1 MKIVTDLAAI
11 KPGQM
16 ILCEYTAASGAYGAF
31 SNFGTTKKPLITA
44 AGATANGAFY
54 FVCVGYAPNGFLKLI
69 ADRVIQTNISWE
81 TLNAAGLCASQGKDN
96 TKNNFSPQYIYRL
109 PHSALAAGQAG
120 EWDEILVNYDL
131 DGKVNDKVSFWN
143 LKGIG
148 SWTLNTVA
156 ANAAQRIVRGKL
168 AVNDFSNIV
177 STSVAANV
185 GFRPVLLYNPEGRTF
200 TRGNPDCC
208 LELVNNIRKIQPGQA
223 ISCEYTAASNTFGTF
238 ANLGE
243 AAKEPISDL
252 APAAPDGTFYF
263 ICVGYT
269 PAGNLKLVADRV
281 IQSSVSWDV
290 LSAAGMCVSSGTPVN
305 ISDLP
310 GLSMRLLGTISKAQ
324 TTTHQYGEW
333 DAIVSYC
340 DLGGNILPADND
352 IWNCRTTVSL
362 TMATII
368 GNPTLRYGR
377 GFQDGVKSI
386 MSQKQYNSAT
396 AYANVG
402 FRPVLIVQKD
412 SYYLYLKENDNCYKV
427 VNNSLIKAASEWSEL
442 SKEEKIAL
450 FLSSGSTT
458 IGKAAVLSSLGK
470 FKILVFVEGKEL
482 DKASFNMSAIPP
494 EKLILPKGLI
504 SIETF
509 EGVDQVTVTGRYAGQ
524 GFCKILVTADL
535 KTYKTLKDG
544 AWEIVDVTDLA
555 AIKETGIDSGSIS
568 TITREEWDRFTV
580 EETGIAFA
588 YLPVIENVSDVCEID
603 ALTMQVDLRGTWDM
617 ALPGVDYTYNYPRN
631 NTLRVKLLTDGDYKI
646 NYSEGTID
654 V

>member
-1 MKIVTDLAAI
+1 MKIVTDLTTI
-11 KPGQM
+11 KPCQK
-16 ILCEYTAASGAYGAF
+16 ILCEYTAAAGAYGIF
-31 SNFGTTKKPLITA
+31 SNFGTTEKELIATPA
-44 AGATANGAFY
+44 ASADGAFY

-69 ADRVIQTNISWE
+69 ADRVIQNNISWE
-81 TLNAAGLCASQGKDN
+81 ALNAAGLCRSDGRDVTADQ
-96 TKNNFSPQYIYRL
+96 FSPQYIYRL

-120 EWDEILVNYDL
+120 EWDAILAGNDFDGEIE
-131 DGKVNDKVSFWN
+131 DKNRFWN
-143 LKGIG
+143 INGVWSL
-148 SWTLNTVA
+148 TMPTVVN
-156 ANAAQRIVRGKL
+156 NAAQRVLRGGT
-168 AVNDFSNIV
+168 VINDFGV
-177 STSVAANV
+177 TTSTVVADIT

-200 TRGNPDCC
+200 TRGNPDCS
-208 LELVNNIRKIQPGQA
+208 LELVDNIRKIQPGQA
-223 ISCEYTAASNTFGTF
+223 ISCEYTAASNAFGTF

-243 AAKEPISDL
+243 AVKEPISDL

-281 IQSSVSWDV
+281 VQTSVSWNV
-290 LSAAGMCVSSGTPVN
+290 LSAAGMCVTAGSPVN

-310 GLSMRLLGTISKAQ
+310 GLSMRLLGTVSKAQ
-324 TTTHQYGEW
+324 TTADEYGEW

-340 DLGGNILPADND
+340 DLGGKILPADNT

-427 VNNSLIKAASEWSEL
+427 VNNSLSKVTSDWSEL
-442 SKEEKIAL
+442 SMEEKRTL
-450 FLSSGSTT
+450 FLASGGTK
-458 IGKAAVLSSLGK
+458 IAKATVLKELEK
-470 FKILVFVEGKEL
+470 FKVLVFVEGKEL

-509 EGVDQVTVTGRYAGQ
+509 EGIDQVTVTGRYAGQ
-524 GFCKILVTADL
+524 GFCKMLVTADL

-580 EETGIAFA
+580 EETGIGFA
-588 YLPVIENVSDVCEID
+588 YLPIIENVSDVCEID